1 MATARRD
8 PVERGLALK
17 KAGNAIMEAVG
28 ERAIQPINVR
38 PGGFCRAP
46 ARAGL
51 TVLTESLKPDDAELT
66 AGARRPSA
74 TMTPAYPVRLIS
86 WTSP

>member
-28 ERAIQPINVR
+28 EQAIR
-38 PGGFCRAP
+38 
-46 ARAGL
+46 
-51 TVLTESLKPDDAELT
+51 DYD
-66 AGARRPSA
+66 
-74 TMTPAYPVRLIS
+74 PAYPVRLIS
-86 WTSP
+86 RTSP